1 MACSGH
7 EKKEKEMKGSKGGM
21 KMGSKSKDACGTKVK
36 KGK

>member
-7 EKKEKEMKGSKGGM
+7 EKKEKEIKGGM
-21 KMGSKSKDACGTKVK
+21 KQGSKSKDACGTKVK